1 MKLIKWFLA
10 ILVTLAL
17 LVTLYLTVFFDPNDF
32 KPEIVNA
39 VKKQTG
45 RELVIADDL
54 SWTFF
59 PALGINLGGISLSNP
74 EGFTPKSMLDVNKA
88 VAEVALIPLF
98 RKEIQVAQLS
108 LDGANINLVTRKNG
122 SSSLDG

>member
-108 LDGANINLVTRKNG
+108 LDGANINLV
-122 SSSLDG
+122 

>member
-59 PALGINLGGISLSNP
+59 LRLALTLEAFHYQILKGLRLNQCL
-74 EGFTPKSMLDVNKA
+74 M
-88 VAEVALIPLF
+88 
-98 RKEIQVAQLS
+98 
-108 LDGANINLVTRKNG
+108 
-122 SSSLDG
+122 